1 MTQENIHLEE
11 ESDSSS
17 SETTMRTSLTNC
29 TSHLIQDGDLPQIE
43 IPNESDQRFSVL
55 SFEQVKRLSDLMR
68 SVIPIHGRGN
78 FPTIDVKLCD
88 LVTKVRWKLE
98 TDYNIHV
105 KDIRLNGSRASSV
118 LVDEL
123 ISYNDLDLIFSVDLP
138 NNKAYDR
145 VKMAVLDTLIEL
157 LPEGVSRKRM
167 SSCSMKEAYVSKMV
181 KVNDSDRWSL
191 ITLGNSRSKTV
202 ELKFVDSMKR
212 QYEFSVDSFH
222 ILLDTLFL
230 FYQCA
235 PSMEISENFYP
246 TVVGESKY
254 NDFSDALTH
263 LCKKLIATRNP
274 EEIRGGGLLKYC
286 SLLVRNY
293 KPVRADEVKSM
304 ERYMCSRFFIDFPDI
319 SQQQAK
325 LENYLWN
332 HFASTEDPQIK
343 YDYLI
348 ILYQVVNEST
358 VCLMNHERR
367 LTLSLIEDLA
377 MSIYNNSQID
387 YSDNSD
393 TCSTTSS
400 SSNCSLKQLSIPH
413 PPPTS
418 SPSPT
423 QLQPSTNGTTMIPT
437 YEIVTSVQPTVYYSS
452 NNGYYFVSSA
462 SPPLQS
468 TGPCMTCSC
477 NQWANTITVTNGQQ
491 QSSNPVCS

>member
-167 SSCSMKEAYVSKMV
+167 SSCSMKEA
-181 KVNDSDRWSL
+181 
-191 ITLGNSRSKTV
+191 RSKTV

-230 FYQCA
+230 FYH
-235 PSMEISENFYP
+235 
-246 TVVGESKY
+246 KY

-491 QSSNPVCS
+491 QSSNPLIPTTLNCYTTFFLSF